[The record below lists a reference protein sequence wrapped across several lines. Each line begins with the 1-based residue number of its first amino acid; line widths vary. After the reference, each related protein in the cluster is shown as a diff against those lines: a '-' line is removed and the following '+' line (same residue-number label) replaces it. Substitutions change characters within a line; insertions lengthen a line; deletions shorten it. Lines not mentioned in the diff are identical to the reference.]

1 MNAIPKL
8 ILIKDTYFGDISP
21 DNSPPIT
28 VDLTKLKQ
36 CAAVNIYYE
45 HKTTNTIMS
54 QIRLRCDMWPEP
66 LSLEL

>member
-1 MNAIPKL
+1 MNAIPKQ

-36 CAAVNIYYE
+36 CAAVNRYE

-54 QIRLRCDMWPEP
+54 RIRLRCDMWPEP